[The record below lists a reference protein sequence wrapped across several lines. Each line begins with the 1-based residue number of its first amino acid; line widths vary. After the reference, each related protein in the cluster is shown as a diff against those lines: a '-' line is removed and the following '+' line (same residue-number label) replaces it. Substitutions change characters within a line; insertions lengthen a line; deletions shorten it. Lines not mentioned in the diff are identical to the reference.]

1 MKNVI
6 KNIKDS
12 KGFVSLETIIIAG
25 AIIILGGVILY
36 FFNGNAEKMTNSS
49 GTQMDSAQ
57 TKIQGDGKAPT
68 GVDITN
74 ANVGTGN

>member
-36 FFNGNAEKMTNSS
+36 FFNGNANKMTNTS
-49 GTQMDSAQ
+49 GTQMDTAQ
-57 TKIQGDGKAPT
+57 DTIQKDGTAPT
-68 GVDITN
+68 GVTISN
-74 ANVGTGN
+74 ANVK